1 MIQSPLNY
9 TGGKYKLLPQILPLF
24 PKDINCFVDLF
35 CGGCNVGINVCAKK
49 YVYNDSC
56 EPLINLY
63 SVMQTLDSASFIEK
77 IETVI
82 KRYGLSDVKLYGYDF
97 YNCNSSDGLGVY
109 NRDKYMKLR
118 ADFNALKER
127 NVDYYVM
134 LYVLIVY
141 AFNNQIRFNRNGEFN
156 LPPGKR
162 DFNQKMHSKVENFIE
177 LLQNQ
182 NATFI
187 HSDFREIEIDKLTD
201 KDFVYVDP
209 PYLITCAA
217 YNEQGGWSEVDE
229 EDLLQKLDD
238 LSQRGIKFA
247 LSNIYFKSRSQY
259 IYPLPVDRTDNK
271 QVFYNI
277 SILDEAIR
285 KKQKVL
291 FEYAEYHTDKKMH
304 LKKREDGSVREYVV
318 TPYQMAAQEGKY
330 YLICNYDK
338 YDDISNYRVDRIR
351 NIQILEEKGK
361 PFETLKWSGH
371 QPMNLNEYMKEH
383 VYMYSSENAFVK
395 FRIVKAMISDVID
408 LFGKGVKFSEET
420 DTHVSVSVHVNERAA
435 EQFAKNYAPD
445 VVILQPKRLRDKLR
459 DDLKKAWEAYE
470 D

>member
-1 MIQSPLNY
+1 MNCTEQGAKSMSDIHPKKLVILYILDILKKYTDEEHRLSQKEIQDILKREYEMTVDRKTVKRNLLNLIEY
-9 TGGKYKLLPQILPLF
+9 ESNIEYREVSR
-24 PKDINCFVDLF
+24 KDIFR
-35 CGGCNVGINVCAKK
+35 KK
-49 YVYNDSC
+49 DSVS
-56 EPLINLY
+56 Y
-63 SVMQTLDSASFIEK
+63 KGT
-77 IETVI
+77 
-82 KRYGLSDVKLYGYDF
+82 
-97 YNCNSSDGLGVY
+97 
-109 NRDKYMKLR
+109 
-118 ADFNALKER
+118 
-127 NVDYYVM
+127 
-134 LYVLIVY
+134 
-141 AFNNQIRFNRNGEFN
+141 
-156 LPPGKR
+156 
-162 DFNQKMHSKVENFIE
+162 
-177 LLQNQ
+177 
-182 NATFI
+182 
-187 HSDFREIEIDKLTD
+187 SDFADKEI
-201 KDFVYVDP
+201 
-209 PYLITCAA
+209 
-217 YNEQGGWSEVDE
+217 SED
-229 EDLLQKLDD
+229 DLLWTNFYLKQKFTNEELRLLIDS
-238 LSQRGIKFA
+238 LLFSKHIPYSQAKELIKKLES
-247 LSNIYFKSRSQY
+247 LSNIYFKSCSQY
-259 IYPLPVDRTDNK
+259 IYPLPVERTDNK

-277 SILDEAIR
+277 VILDDAIR
-285 KKQKVL
+285 KKKKVL

-304 LKKREDGSVREYVV
+304 LKKREDGSVREYII
-318 TPYQMAAQEGKY
+318 TPYQMAVQEGKY

-408 LFGKGVKFSEET
+408 LFGKGVNFSEET

>member
-1 MIQSPLNY
+1 MNCTEQGAKSMSDIHPKKLVTLYILDILQKYTDEEHRLSQKEIQNILKREYEMTVDRKAVKRNLLNLIEY
-9 TGGKYKLLPQILPLF
+9 ESNIEYREVSR
-24 PKDINCFVDLF
+24 KDIFRKKDSVSYKGTSDFADKEISEDDL
-35 CGGCNVGINVCAKK
+35 
-49 YVYNDSC
+49 
-56 EPLINLY
+56 LW
-63 SVMQTLDSASFIEK
+63 T
-77 IETVI
+77 
-82 KRYGLSDVKLYGYDF
+82 DF
-97 YNCNSSDGLGVY
+97 YLKQKFTNEELRLLIDSLLFSKHIPYSQAKELI
-109 NRDKYMKLR
+109 KKL
-118 ADFNALKER
+118 E
-127 NVDYYVM
+127 
-134 LYVLIVY
+134 
-141 AFNNQIRFNRNGEFN
+141 
-156 LPPGKR
+156 
-162 DFNQKMHSKVENFIE
+162 S
-177 LLQNQ
+177 
-182 NATFI
+182 
-187 HSDFREIEIDKLTD
+187 
-201 KDFVYVDP
+201 
-209 PYLITCAA
+209 
-217 YNEQGGWSEVDE
+217 
-229 EDLLQKLDD
+229 
-238 LSQRGIKFA
+238 
-247 LSNIYFKSRSQY
+247 LSNIYFKSCSQY
-259 IYPLPVDRTDNK
+259 IYPLPVERTDNK

-277 SILDEAIR
+277 AILDDAIR
-285 KKQKVL
+285 KKKKVL

-304 LKKREDGSVREYVV
+304 LKKREDGSVREYII
-318 TPYQMAAQEGKY
+318 TPYQMAVQEGKY

-408 LFGKGVKFSEET
+408 LFGKGVNFSEET

>member
-1 MIQSPLNY
+1 MSDIHP
-9 TGGKYKLLPQILPLF
+9 KKLLILYILDILQKYTDEEHRLSQKEIQDILKKEYEMPVDRKAIKRNLLNLIEYGSSIEYREVSRKEIFRKKSVVSDEDSLDLEDKGIPEDDLLWTDFYLKQKFTNEELRLLIDSLLF
-24 PKDINCFVDLF
+24 SKHIPYSQ
-35 CGGCNVGINVCAKK
+35 AKK
-49 YVYNDSC
+49 
-56 EPLINLY
+56 
-63 SVMQTLDSASFIEK
+63 
-77 IETVI
+77 
-82 KRYGLSDVKLYGYDF
+82 
-97 YNCNSSDGLGVY
+97 
-109 NRDKYMKLR
+109 
-118 ADFNALKER
+118 
-127 NVDYYVM
+127 
-134 LYVLIVY
+134 
-141 AFNNQIRFNRNGEFN
+141 
-156 LPPGKR
+156 
-162 DFNQKMHSKVENFIE
+162 
-177 LLQNQ
+177 
-182 NATFI
+182 
-187 HSDFREIEIDKLTD
+187 
-201 KDFVYVDP
+201 
-209 PYLITCAA
+209 LIT
-217 YNEQGGWSEVDE
+217 
-229 EDLLQKLDD
+229 KLE
-238 LSQRGIKFA
+238 S

-318 TPYQMAAQEGKY
+318 TPYQMATQEGKY
-330 YLICNYDK
+330 YLICNYNK

-371 QPMNLNEYMKEH
+371 QPMNLNEYMREH

-408 LFGKGVKFSEET
+408 LFGKGVNFSEET

-445 VVILQPKRLRDKLR
+445 VMILQPKRLRDKLR
-459 DDLKKAWEAYE
+459 DDLKKSWEAYE

>member
-1 MIQSPLNY
+1 MNCAERRAKSMSDIH
-9 TGGKYKLLPQILPLF
+9 TKKLLILYILDILQKYTDEEHRLSQKEIQDILKKEYEMPVDRKAIKRNLLNLIEYGSSIEYREVSRKEIFRKKSVVSDEDSLDLEDKGIPEDDLLWTDFYLKQKFTNEELRLLIDSLLF
-24 PKDINCFVDLF
+24 SKHISYSQ
-35 CGGCNVGINVCAKK
+35 AKK
-49 YVYNDSC
+49 
-56 EPLINLY
+56 
-63 SVMQTLDSASFIEK
+63 
-77 IETVI
+77 
-82 KRYGLSDVKLYGYDF
+82 
-97 YNCNSSDGLGVY
+97 
-109 NRDKYMKLR
+109 
-118 ADFNALKER
+118 
-127 NVDYYVM
+127 
-134 LYVLIVY
+134 
-141 AFNNQIRFNRNGEFN
+141 
-156 LPPGKR
+156 
-162 DFNQKMHSKVENFIE
+162 
-177 LLQNQ
+177 
-182 NATFI
+182 
-187 HSDFREIEIDKLTD
+187 
-201 KDFVYVDP
+201 
-209 PYLITCAA
+209 LIT
-217 YNEQGGWSEVDE
+217 
-229 EDLLQKLDD
+229 KLE
-238 LSQRGIKFA
+238 S

-318 TPYQMAAQEGKY
+318 TPYQMAVQEGKY

-408 LFGKGVKFSEET
+408 LFGKGVNFSEET

>member
-1 MIQSPLNY
+1 MNCAERRAKSMSDIH
-9 TGGKYKLLPQILPLF
+9 TKKLLILYILDILQKYTDEEHRLSQKEIQDILKKEYEMPVDRKAIKRNLLNLIEYGSSIEYREVSRKEIFRKKSVVSDEDSLDLEDKGIPEDDLLWTDFYLKQKFTNEELRLLIDSLLF
-24 PKDINCFVDLF
+24 SKHIPYSQ
-35 CGGCNVGINVCAKK
+35 AKK
-49 YVYNDSC
+49 
-56 EPLINLY
+56 
-63 SVMQTLDSASFIEK
+63 
-77 IETVI
+77 
-82 KRYGLSDVKLYGYDF
+82 
-97 YNCNSSDGLGVY
+97 
-109 NRDKYMKLR
+109 
-118 ADFNALKER
+118 
-127 NVDYYVM
+127 
-134 LYVLIVY
+134 
-141 AFNNQIRFNRNGEFN
+141 
-156 LPPGKR
+156 
-162 DFNQKMHSKVENFIE
+162 
-177 LLQNQ
+177 
-182 NATFI
+182 
-187 HSDFREIEIDKLTD
+187 
-201 KDFVYVDP
+201 
-209 PYLITCAA
+209 LIT
-217 YNEQGGWSEVDE
+217 
-229 EDLLQKLDD
+229 KLE
-238 LSQRGIKFA
+238 S

-304 LKKREDGSVREYVV
+304 LKKREDGSVRKYVV
-318 TPYQMAAQEGKY
+318 TPYQMAVQEGKY

-351 NIQILEEKGK
+351 NIQVLEEKGK

-408 LFGKGVKFSEET
+408 LFGKGVNFSEET

>member
-1 MIQSPLNY
+1 MNCTEQGAKSMSDIHPKKLVILYILDILQKYTDEEHRLSQKEIQDILKREYEMTVDRKAVKRNLLNLIEY
-9 TGGKYKLLPQILPLF
+9 ESNIEYREVSR
-24 PKDINCFVDLF
+24 KDIFRKKDSVSYIGTSDFADKEISEDDL
-35 CGGCNVGINVCAKK
+35 
-49 YVYNDSC
+49 
-56 EPLINLY
+56 LW
-63 SVMQTLDSASFIEK
+63 T
-77 IETVI
+77 
-82 KRYGLSDVKLYGYDF
+82 DF
-97 YNCNSSDGLGVY
+97 YLKQKFTNEELRLLIDSLLFSKHIPYSQAKELI
-109 NRDKYMKLR
+109 KKL
-118 ADFNALKER
+118 E
-127 NVDYYVM
+127 
-134 LYVLIVY
+134 
-141 AFNNQIRFNRNGEFN
+141 
-156 LPPGKR
+156 
-162 DFNQKMHSKVENFIE
+162 S
-177 LLQNQ
+177 
-182 NATFI
+182 
-187 HSDFREIEIDKLTD
+187 
-201 KDFVYVDP
+201 
-209 PYLITCAA
+209 
-217 YNEQGGWSEVDE
+217 
-229 EDLLQKLDD
+229 
-238 LSQRGIKFA
+238 
-247 LSNIYFKSRSQY
+247 LSNIYFKSCSQY
-259 IYPLPVDRTDNK
+259 IYPLPVERTDNK

-277 SILDEAIR
+277 AILDDAIR
-285 KKQKVL
+285 KKKKVL

-304 LKKREDGSVREYVV
+304 LKKREDGSVREYII
-318 TPYQMAAQEGKY
+318 TPYQMAVQEGKY

-408 LFGKGVKFSEET
+408 LFGKGVNFSEET

>member
-1 MIQSPLNY
+1 MNCTEQGAKSMSDIHPKKLVILYILDILQKYTDEEHRLSQKEIQDILKREYEMTVDRKAVKRNLLNLIEY
-9 TGGKYKLLPQILPLF
+9 ESNIEYREVSR
-24 PKDINCFVDLF
+24 KDIFRKKDSVSYKGTSDFADKEISEDDL
-35 CGGCNVGINVCAKK
+35 
-49 YVYNDSC
+49 
-56 EPLINLY
+56 LW
-63 SVMQTLDSASFIEK
+63 T
-77 IETVI
+77 
-82 KRYGLSDVKLYGYDF
+82 DF
-97 YNCNSSDGLGVY
+97 YLKQKFTNEELRLLIDSLLFSKHIPYSQAKELI
-109 NRDKYMKLR
+109 KKL
-118 ADFNALKER
+118 E
-127 NVDYYVM
+127 
-134 LYVLIVY
+134 
-141 AFNNQIRFNRNGEFN
+141 
-156 LPPGKR
+156 
-162 DFNQKMHSKVENFIE
+162 S
-177 LLQNQ
+177 
-182 NATFI
+182 
-187 HSDFREIEIDKLTD
+187 
-201 KDFVYVDP
+201 
-209 PYLITCAA
+209 
-217 YNEQGGWSEVDE
+217 
-229 EDLLQKLDD
+229 
-238 LSQRGIKFA
+238 
-247 LSNIYFKSRSQY
+247 LSNIYFKSCSQY
-259 IYPLPVDRTDNK
+259 IYPLPVERTDNK

-277 SILDEAIR
+277 AILDDAIR
-285 KKQKVL
+285 KKKKVL

-304 LKKREDGSVREYVV
+304 LKKREDGSVREYII
-318 TPYQMAAQEGKY
+318 TPYQMAVQEGKY

-408 LFGKGVKFSEET
+408 LFGKGVNFSEET

>member
-1 MIQSPLNY
+1 MNCAERRAKSMSDIH
-9 TGGKYKLLPQILPLF
+9 TKKLLILYILDILQKYTDEEHRLSQKEIQDILKKEYEMPVDRKAIKRNLLNLIEYGSSIEYREVSRKEIFRKKSVVSDEDSLDLEDKGIQEDDLLWTDFYLKQKFTNEELRLLIDSLLF
-24 PKDINCFVDLF
+24 SKHIPYSQ
-35 CGGCNVGINVCAKK
+35 AKK
-49 YVYNDSC
+49 
-56 EPLINLY
+56 
-63 SVMQTLDSASFIEK
+63 
-77 IETVI
+77 
-82 KRYGLSDVKLYGYDF
+82 
-97 YNCNSSDGLGVY
+97 
-109 NRDKYMKLR
+109 
-118 ADFNALKER
+118 
-127 NVDYYVM
+127 
-134 LYVLIVY
+134 
-141 AFNNQIRFNRNGEFN
+141 
-156 LPPGKR
+156 
-162 DFNQKMHSKVENFIE
+162 
-177 LLQNQ
+177 
-182 NATFI
+182 
-187 HSDFREIEIDKLTD
+187 
-201 KDFVYVDP
+201 
-209 PYLITCAA
+209 LIT
-217 YNEQGGWSEVDE
+217 
-229 EDLLQKLDD
+229 KLE
-238 LSQRGIKFA
+238 S

-318 TPYQMAAQEGKY
+318 TPYQMAVQEGKY

>member
-1 MIQSPLNY
+1 MNCAERRAKSMSDIH
-9 TGGKYKLLPQILPLF
+9 TKKLLILYILDILQKYTDEEHRLSQKEIQDILKKEYEMPVDRKAIKRNLLNLIEYGSSIEYREVSRKEIFRKKSVVSDEDSLDLEDKGIPEDDLLWTDFYLKQIFTNEELRLLIDSLLF
-24 PKDINCFVDLF
+24 SKHIPYSQ
-35 CGGCNVGINVCAKK
+35 AKK
-49 YVYNDSC
+49 
-56 EPLINLY
+56 
-63 SVMQTLDSASFIEK
+63 
-77 IETVI
+77 
-82 KRYGLSDVKLYGYDF
+82 
-97 YNCNSSDGLGVY
+97 
-109 NRDKYMKLR
+109 
-118 ADFNALKER
+118 
-127 NVDYYVM
+127 
-134 LYVLIVY
+134 
-141 AFNNQIRFNRNGEFN
+141 
-156 LPPGKR
+156 
-162 DFNQKMHSKVENFIE
+162 
-177 LLQNQ
+177 
-182 NATFI
+182 
-187 HSDFREIEIDKLTD
+187 
-201 KDFVYVDP
+201 
-209 PYLITCAA
+209 LIT
-217 YNEQGGWSEVDE
+217 
-229 EDLLQKLDD
+229 KLE
-238 LSQRGIKFA
+238 S

-318 TPYQMAAQEGKY
+318 TPYQMAVQEGKY

-351 NIQILEEKGK
+351 NIQVLEEKGK

-408 LFGKGVKFSEET
+408 LFGKGVNFSEET

>member
-1 MIQSPLNY
+1 MSDIHP
-9 TGGKYKLLPQILPLF
+9 KKLLILYILDILQKYTDEEHRLSQKEIQDILKKEYEMPVDRKAIKRNLLNLIEYGSSIEYREVSRKEIFRKKSVVSDEDSLDLEDKGIPEDDLLWTDIYLKQKFTNEELRLLIDSLLF
-24 PKDINCFVDLF
+24 SKHIPYSQ
-35 CGGCNVGINVCAKK
+35 AKK
-49 YVYNDSC
+49 
-56 EPLINLY
+56 
-63 SVMQTLDSASFIEK
+63 
-77 IETVI
+77 
-82 KRYGLSDVKLYGYDF
+82 
-97 YNCNSSDGLGVY
+97 
-109 NRDKYMKLR
+109 
-118 ADFNALKER
+118 
-127 NVDYYVM
+127 
-134 LYVLIVY
+134 
-141 AFNNQIRFNRNGEFN
+141 
-156 LPPGKR
+156 
-162 DFNQKMHSKVENFIE
+162 
-177 LLQNQ
+177 
-182 NATFI
+182 
-187 HSDFREIEIDKLTD
+187 
-201 KDFVYVDP
+201 
-209 PYLITCAA
+209 LIT
-217 YNEQGGWSEVDE
+217 
-229 EDLLQKLDD
+229 KLE
-238 LSQRGIKFA
+238 S

-371 QPMNLNEYMKEH
+371 QPMNLKEH

>member
-1 MIQSPLNY
+1 MSDIHP
-9 TGGKYKLLPQILPLF
+9 KKLLILYILDILQKYTDEEHRLSQKEIQDILKKEYEMPVDRKAIKRNLLNLIEYGSSIEYREVSRKEIFRKKSVVSDKDSLDLEDKGIPEDDLLWTDFYLKQKFTNEELRLLIDSLLF
-24 PKDINCFVDLF
+24 SKHIPYSQ
-35 CGGCNVGINVCAKK
+35 AKK
-49 YVYNDSC
+49 
-56 EPLINLY
+56 
-63 SVMQTLDSASFIEK
+63 
-77 IETVI
+77 
-82 KRYGLSDVKLYGYDF
+82 
-97 YNCNSSDGLGVY
+97 
-109 NRDKYMKLR
+109 
-118 ADFNALKER
+118 
-127 NVDYYVM
+127 
-134 LYVLIVY
+134 
-141 AFNNQIRFNRNGEFN
+141 
-156 LPPGKR
+156 
-162 DFNQKMHSKVENFIE
+162 
-177 LLQNQ
+177 
-182 NATFI
+182 
-187 HSDFREIEIDKLTD
+187 
-201 KDFVYVDP
+201 
-209 PYLITCAA
+209 LIT
-217 YNEQGGWSEVDE
+217 
-229 EDLLQKLDD
+229 KLE
-238 LSQRGIKFA
+238 S

-285 KKQKVL
+285 KKKKVL

-318 TPYQMAAQEGKY
+318 TPYQMVAQEGKY
-330 YLICNYDK
+330 YLICNYNK

-408 LFGKGVKFSEET
+408 LFGKGVNFSEET

-445 VVILQPKRLRDKLR
+445 VVILQPKR
-459 DDLKKAWEAYE
+459 
-470 D
+470 

>member
-1 MIQSPLNY
+1 MNCTEQGAKSMSDIHPKKLVILYILDILQKYTDEEHRLSQKEIQNILKREYEMTVDRKAVKRNLLNLIEY
-9 TGGKYKLLPQILPLF
+9 GSNIEYREVSR
-24 PKDINCFVDLF
+24 KDIFRKKDSVSYKGTSDFADKEISEDDL
-35 CGGCNVGINVCAKK
+35 
-49 YVYNDSC
+49 
-56 EPLINLY
+56 LW
-63 SVMQTLDSASFIEK
+63 T
-77 IETVI
+77 
-82 KRYGLSDVKLYGYDF
+82 DF
-97 YNCNSSDGLGVY
+97 YLKQKFTNEELRLLIDSMLFSKHIPYSQAKELI
-109 NRDKYMKLR
+109 KKL
-118 ADFNALKER
+118 E
-127 NVDYYVM
+127 
-134 LYVLIVY
+134 
-141 AFNNQIRFNRNGEFN
+141 
-156 LPPGKR
+156 
-162 DFNQKMHSKVENFIE
+162 S
-177 LLQNQ
+177 
-182 NATFI
+182 
-187 HSDFREIEIDKLTD
+187 
-201 KDFVYVDP
+201 
-209 PYLITCAA
+209 
-217 YNEQGGWSEVDE
+217 
-229 EDLLQKLDD
+229 
-238 LSQRGIKFA
+238 
-247 LSNIYFKSRSQY
+247 LSNIYFKSCSQY
-259 IYPLPVDRTDNK
+259 IYPLPVERTDNK

-277 SILDEAIR
+277 AILDDAIR
-285 KKQKVL
+285 KKKKVL

-304 LKKREDGSVREYVV
+304 LKKREDGSVREYII
-318 TPYQMAAQEGKY
+318 TPYQMAVQEGKY

-408 LFGKGVKFSEET
+408 LFGKGVNFSEET

>member
-1 MIQSPLNY
+1 MNCAERRAKSMSDIH
-9 TGGKYKLLPQILPLF
+9 TKKLLILYILDILQKYTDEEHRLSQKEIQDILKKEYEMPVDRKAIKRNLLNLIEYGSSIEYREVSRKEIFRKKSVVSDKDSLDLEDKGIPEDDLLWTDFYLKQKFTNEELRLLIDSLLF
-24 PKDINCFVDLF
+24 SKHIPYSQ
-35 CGGCNVGINVCAKK
+35 AKK
-49 YVYNDSC
+49 
-56 EPLINLY
+56 
-63 SVMQTLDSASFIEK
+63 
-77 IETVI
+77 
-82 KRYGLSDVKLYGYDF
+82 
-97 YNCNSSDGLGVY
+97 
-109 NRDKYMKLR
+109 
-118 ADFNALKER
+118 
-127 NVDYYVM
+127 
-134 LYVLIVY
+134 
-141 AFNNQIRFNRNGEFN
+141 
-156 LPPGKR
+156 
-162 DFNQKMHSKVENFIE
+162 
-177 LLQNQ
+177 
-182 NATFI
+182 
-187 HSDFREIEIDKLTD
+187 
-201 KDFVYVDP
+201 
-209 PYLITCAA
+209 LIT
-217 YNEQGGWSEVDE
+217 
-229 EDLLQKLDD
+229 KLE
-238 LSQRGIKFA
+238 S

-285 KKQKVL
+285 KKKKVL

-318 TPYQMAAQEGKY
+318 TPYQMVAQEGKY
-330 YLICNYDK
+330 YLICNYNK

-408 LFGKGVKFSEET
+408 LFGKGVNFSEET

>member
-1 MIQSPLNY
+1 MSDIHPKKLVILYILDILQKYTDEEHRLSQKEIQDILKREYEMTVDRKAVKRNLLNLIEY
-9 TGGKYKLLPQILPLF
+9 ESNIEYREVSR
-24 PKDINCFVDLF
+24 KDIFRKKDSVSYKGTSDFTDKEISEDDL
-35 CGGCNVGINVCAKK
+35 
-49 YVYNDSC
+49 
-56 EPLINLY
+56 LW
-63 SVMQTLDSASFIEK
+63 T
-77 IETVI
+77 
-82 KRYGLSDVKLYGYDF
+82 DF
-97 YNCNSSDGLGVY
+97 YLKQKFTNEELRLLIDSLLFSKHIPYSQAKELI
-109 NRDKYMKLR
+109 KKL
-118 ADFNALKER
+118 E
-127 NVDYYVM
+127 
-134 LYVLIVY
+134 
-141 AFNNQIRFNRNGEFN
+141 
-156 LPPGKR
+156 
-162 DFNQKMHSKVENFIE
+162 S
-177 LLQNQ
+177 
-182 NATFI
+182 
-187 HSDFREIEIDKLTD
+187 
-201 KDFVYVDP
+201 
-209 PYLITCAA
+209 
-217 YNEQGGWSEVDE
+217 
-229 EDLLQKLDD
+229 
-238 LSQRGIKFA
+238 
-247 LSNIYFKSRSQY
+247 LSNIYFKSCSQY
-259 IYPLPVDRTDNK
+259 IYPLPVERTDNK

-277 SILDEAIR
+277 AILDDAIR
-285 KKQKVL
+285 KKKKVL

-304 LKKREDGSVREYVV
+304 LKKREDGSVREYII
-318 TPYQMAAQEGKY
+318 TPYQMAVQEGKY

-408 LFGKGVKFSEET
+408 LFGKGVNFSEET